1 MKILDIFL
9 RKSTGI
15 YRKNQDHRDLMND
28 FVWARKDKQAACKT
42 LRVWTKNEEIF
53 ENSQE
58 NLELF

>member
-15 YRKNQDHRDLMND
+15 YRKMHAYQDLMND
-28 FVWARKDKQAACKT
+28 LDWARKDKQAACKT